1 MMLHL
6 TSLVMGTNAIH
17 ALLKQYWIYG
27 LAFTGITL
35 SSVLYHTSAK
45 KDSTGLSLFW
55 FDQACIYTVFVV
67 GFYYFLY
74 VSRPLQTVAI
84 LSIILVM
91 FYYFYGYYTT
101 DFCWNPNPNFGQLY
115 HGFMHVAG
123 SLGHHAIM
131 VGLP

>member
-1 MMLHL
+1 MVLHL

-17 ALLKQYWIYG
+17 ALLKQYWVYG

-35 SSVLYHTSAK
+35 SSVLYHTSMK
-45 KDSTGLSLFW
+45 KDTTGLALFW

-67 GFYYFLY
+67 GFYYFLN
-74 VSRPLQTVAI
+74 VSKSLQIAAI
-84 LSIILVM
+84 VSISLVM

-101 DFCWNPNPNFGQLY
+101 DFCWSPDYGELY
-115 HGFMHVAG
+115 HGYMHVAG

-131 VGLP
+131 LGLS

>member
-1 MMLHL
+1 MVLHL

-17 ALLKQYWIYG
+17 ALLKQYWLYG

-45 KDSTGLSLFW
+45 KDSALFW
-55 FDQACIYTVFVV
+55 FDQACIYTVFIV
-67 GFYYFLY
+67 GFYYFLNI
-74 VSRPLQTVAI
+74 SKPLQIAAI
-84 LSIILVM
+84 VSISLVI

-101 DFCWNPNPNFGQLY
+101 DFCWSPHYGELY
-115 HGFMHVAG
+115 HGYMHVAG

-131 VGLP
+131 LGLP

>member
-1 MMLHL
+1 MVLHL
-6 TSLVMGTNAIH
+6 TSLVLGTNAIH

-35 SSVLYHTSAK
+35 SSVLYHTSTK
-45 KDSTGLSLFW
+45 RDSSGFAFFW
-55 FDQACIYTVFVV
+55 FDQACIYTVFFV
-67 GFYYFLY
+67 GFYYFLNI
-74 VSRPLQTVAI
+74 SKSLQTAAI
-84 LSIILVM
+84 VSISLVM

-101 DFCWNPNPNFGQLY
+101 DFCWNPEHGDLY

-131 VGLP
+131 AGLP

>member
-1 MMLHL
+1 MVLHL

-17 ALLKQYWIYG
+17 ALLKQYWVYG

-35 SSVLYHTSAK
+35 SSVLYHTSTKQDYA
-45 KDSTGLSLFW
+45 LFW
-55 FDQACIYTVFVV
+55 VDQVCIYTVFVV

-74 VSRPLQTVAI
+74 VSKSLQIVAV
-84 LSIILVM
+84 LSISLVM

-101 DFCWNPNPNFGQLY
+101 DFCWNPQYGELY

-131 VGLP
+131 VGLS

>member
-1 MMLHL
+1 MVLHL

-35 SSVLYHTSAK
+35 SSVLYHTSTKQDYA
-45 KDSTGLSLFW
+45 LFW

-74 VSRPLQTVAI
+74 VSKSLQTVAI
-84 LSIILVM
+84 LSISLVM